1 LIQGLSGFKGLLQ
14 DIPKLVDN
22 FKGWFRWLDPVEKKI
37 DNIAKDLSGIDP
49 SKLNTTATASAT
61 ATIDKEDVDNMRQ
74 YNVETEKQTS
84 FFGEYNQQRKILNQ
98 QLKQQKANLE
108 ATREAVLK
116 E

>member
-1 LIQGLSGFKGLLQ
+1 MLR
-14 DIPKLVDN
+14 DIPKLIDN
-22 FKGWFRWLDPVEKKI
+22 FKDWFRWLDPVEKKI
-37 DNIAKDLSGIDP
+37 DNIASNIADIDVKKIDAVNGVNGSAPGGI
-49 SKLNTTATASAT
+49 
-61 ATIDKEDVDNMRQ
+61 IDKEDVDNMRQ

-108 ATREAVLK
+108 ATRDATLK